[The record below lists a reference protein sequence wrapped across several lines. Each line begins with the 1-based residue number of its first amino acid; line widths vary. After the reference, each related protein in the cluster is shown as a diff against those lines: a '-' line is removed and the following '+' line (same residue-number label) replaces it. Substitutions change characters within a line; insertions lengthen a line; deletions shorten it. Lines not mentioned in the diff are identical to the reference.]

1 MHRITA
7 YIEFGLIL
15 VIIISIIY
23 LPFLFILKKR
33 GVSPVRQL
41 AGLGLGCSLFL
52 IFFAAFLFMPID
64 FSLNRHF
71 SCNLIPLHFL
81 LEEDSLRLFI
91 TEKIP
96 NILLFIPLGFFLP
109 LTLGKFR
116 TFKQTTLSALGLTCC
131 IEFSQYFI
139 GRSADIDDVITNFI
153 GSVIGY
159 GIYKIAEKLLQQTV
173 FWQKLLDNTL
183 INTKNEVKK

>member
-1 MHRITA
+1 M
-7 YIEFGLIL
+7 
-15 VIIISIIY
+15 
-23 LPFLFILKKR
+23 
-33 GVSPVRQL
+33 
-41 AGLGLGCSLFL
+41 
-52 IFFAAFLFMPID
+52 
-64 FSLNRHF
+64 
-71 SCNLIPLHFL
+71 
-81 LEEDSLRLFI
+81 
-91 TEKIP
+91 
-96 NILLFIPLGFFLP
+96 P

-153 GSVIGY
+153 GAVIGY

-173 FWQKLLDNTL
+173 FWQKLLGNTL

>member
-1 MHRITA
+1 M
-7 YIEFGLIL
+7 
-15 VIIISIIY
+15 
-23 LPFLFILKKR
+23 
-33 GVSPVRQL
+33 
-41 AGLGLGCSLFL
+41 
-52 IFFAAFLFMPID
+52 
-64 FSLNRHF
+64 
-71 SCNLIPLHFL
+71 

-153 GSVIGY
+153 GAVIGY